1 MISEQASF
9 LSPVDMMIVM
19 AVALV
24 VFGPAKLPEVGRQ
37 LGQAIRELKKLTGD
51 LTESINNETSDI
63 KSAFDTVSPYKL
75 KPSPIDSEA
84 KLPAPVE
91 GYSKPEAMSESP
103 LLIQTDKVP
112 LLQADNEQSI
122 DVKPV
127 DAVPVT
133 FESVAGE
140 EVK

>member
-37 LGQAIRELKKLTGD
+37 LGQAI
-51 LTESINNETSDI
+51 NNETSDI
-63 KSAFDTVSPYKL
+63 RSAFDTVSPYKL